1 MILKISLPD
10 NWGWEWWTL
19 LPFNE
24 IEGFRREIF
33 TLSEEKD
40 LFNLGLFG
48 RILEILIGKARLEG
62 EFLKLRALRSYLK
75 PGPIWISIEYSAF
88 KIGDWTCHRYRP
100 SVVRGCS
107 ESTWHTEACESVH
120 AAQQKAPHVGAFAGV
135 SHSPSRKALWKRP
148 SGKSS

>member
-1 MILKISLPD
+1 MIILKVSLPD
-10 NWGWEWWTL
+10 NWGWEWGTL
-19 LPFNE
+19 LPFSE

-40 LFNLGLFG
+40 LIGDFFG

-75 PGPIWISIEYSAF
+75 PEPIWISIEYSTF
-88 KIGDWTCHRYRP
+88 KIGDWMCHRYRP

-107 ESTWHTEACESVH
+107 EST
-120 AAQQKAPHVGAFAGV
+120 
-135 SHSPSRKALWKRP
+135 
-148 SGKSS
+148 